1 MPARLLASLVLLCAL
16 LGLVPAISA
25 QGDELVLEGELTE
38 DESEVS
44 FEFTLEAGQIVTV
57 STEAAEDMDTILT
70 LNDPDGEEVARNDD
84 EADGITTSRLIYVA
98 EDSGIFTAVVTGYDE
113 DDLGD
118 FTLRI
123 RFGADFGLSEAA
135 EALIEQQVTLDAT
148 DSSVEIPVDLEAGQ
162 IVVIST
168 LALTA
173 DLDTLVRLEAE
184 DGTRL
189 AENDDRGDG
198 SLNSQLIFEVL
209 EAGPYVV
216 TVTSYDGT
224 GIGDL
229 LLSVALDPQA
239 EPPFNFASIEGT
251 RIAEYS
257 GTLDDDQT
265 SVEYTVE
272 LNAGQTLL
280 AIGDATSG
288 DLDTVLSMNDPEG
301 FPVASN
307 DDRGDGTLNSAFAYT
322 APAAG
327 VYTVVIER
335 FPRSDSSGDFQLVL
349 SSVDASVVG
358 VLLELL
364 DTTVTL
370 SGPVEIIETA
380 NYRLHYTLEGRDAT
394 TPEYAQEVA
403 DTLEEIYDV
412 QVNQMGWREPV
423 RDDTGLYPAYIA
435 DTLSDGGALGY
446 AKTVVVTFDN
456 PNSTDIREE
465 QAARAVFVIDND
477 FADLDKEASA
487 SSLMRAT
494 ITHEFNHIIQFG
506 YDHQEGLA
514 WMFESTASWIETVTV
529 GNDQDATDYVTS
541 DFEVP
546 ELCFTTNEQDG
557 YLAYGQWTFLQSLAD
572 QYGESLVVRLWE
584 NSVPYDG
591 WETLTQTLDSVGT
604 TLPAAIER
612 WRVQNFARAYDLA
625 PFFERTVWLENT
637 ITETGAWTFTG
648 AGIQELGANYYALD
662 LNGPHGFSL
671 DGEESLQLVA
681 LGVTGDTVEAIP
693 LGSKGIFDGSAYDY
707 AALMVFN
714 TAVPKEP
721 GDCSFTDYEIRVVET
736 SGEVPAAA
744 YTFSAEHFEPLQ

>member
-1 MPARLLASLVLLCAL
+1 
-16 LGLVPAISA
+16 
-25 QGDELVLEGELTE
+25 
-38 DESEVS
+38 
-44 FEFTLEAGQIVTV
+44 
-57 STEAAEDMDTILT
+57 
-70 LNDPDGEEVARNDD
+70 
-84 EADGITTSRLIYVA
+84 
-98 EDSGIFTAVVTGYDE
+98 
-113 DDLGD
+113 
-118 FTLRI
+118 
-123 RFGADFGLSEAA
+123 
-135 EALIEQQVTLDAT
+135 
-148 DSSVEIPVDLEAGQ
+148 
-162 IVVIST
+162 
-168 LALTA
+168 
-173 DLDTLVRLEAE
+173 
-184 DGTRL
+184 
-189 AENDDRGDG
+189 
-198 SLNSQLIFEVL
+198 
-209 EAGPYVV
+209 
-216 TVTSYDGT
+216 
-224 GIGDL
+224 
-229 LLSVALDPQA
+229 
-239 EPPFNFASIEGT
+239 
-251 RIAEYS
+251 
-257 GTLDDDQT
+257 
-265 SVEYTVE
+265 
-272 LNAGQTLL
+272 
-280 AIGDATSG
+280 
-288 DLDTVLSMNDPEG
+288 
-301 FPVASN
+301 
-307 DDRGDGTLNSAFAYT
+307 
-322 APAAG
+322 
-327 VYTVVIER
+327 
-335 FPRSDSSGDFQLVL
+335 
-349 SSVDASVVG
+349 
-358 VLLELL
+358 
-364 DTTVTL
+364 
-370 SGPVEIIETA
+370 
-380 NYRLHYTLEGRDAT
+380 
-394 TPEYAQEVA
+394 
-403 DTLEEIYDV
+403 
-412 QVNQMGWREPV
+412 
-423 RDDTGLYPAYIA
+423 
-435 DTLSDGGALGY
+435 
-446 AKTVVVTFDN
+446 
-456 PNSTDIREE
+456 
-465 QAARAVFVIDND
+465 VFVIDND

-572 QYGESLVVRLWE
+572 QYGESVVVRLWE

-604 TLPAAIER
+604 TLPAAIERWRAAAIER

-662 LNGPHGFSL
+662 LSGPHGFSL

>member
-135 EALIEQQVTLDAT
+135 EPLIEQQVTLDAT

-209 EAGPYVV
+209 ESGPYVV

-280 AIGDATSG
+280 AVGDATSG

-349 SSVDASVVG
+349 SSVDAWVVG

-435 DTLSDGGALGY
+435 DTISDGGALGY

-572 QYGESLVVRLWE
+572 QYGESVVVRLWE

-662 LNGPHGFSL
+662 LSGPHGFSL

>member
-1 MPARLLASLVLLCAL
+1 MPARLLASLVLVCVL
-16 LGLVPAISA
+16 LGIVPVIFA

-38 DESEVS
+38 DESAVS
-44 FEFTLEAGQIVTV
+44 FEFELEAGEIVTLA
-57 STEAAEDMDTILT
+57 TEAAEDLDTILT
-70 LNDPDGEEVARNDD
+70 LNNPDGDEVAQNDD

-98 EDSGIFTAVVTGYDE
+98 EDSGIFTAVVSGYDE
-113 DDLGD
+113 DDLGE

-123 RFGADFGLSEAA
+123 QFGADFGLSEAA
-135 EALIEQQVTLDAT
+135 EPLLEQQVTLDAV

-162 IVVIST
+162 IVVVST

-189 AENDDRGDG
+189 GENDDRGDG

-209 EAGPYVV
+209 ESGPYVV

-224 GIGDL
+224 GTGDL
-229 LLSVALDPQA
+229 LVSVALDPQA

-251 RIAEYS
+251 PLAEYS

-272 LNAGQTLL
+272 LSAGQTLL
-280 AIGDATSG
+280 AVGDATSG

-335 FPRSDSSGDFQLVL
+335 FPRSDSSGDFQLML

-364 DTTVTL
+364 ETTVTL

-435 DTLSDGGALGY
+435 DTISDGGALGY

-456 PNSTDIREE
+456 PNSADIREE

-477 FADLDKEASA
+477 FADLDKEATV

-494 ITHEFNHIIQFG
+494 VTHEFNHIIQFG

-514 WMFESTASWIETVTV
+514 WLFESTASWIETVTV

-572 QYGESLVVRLWE
+572 QYGESVVVRLWE
-584 NSVPYDG
+584 NSVTYDG

-625 PFFERTVWLENT
+625 PLFERAVWLENT
-637 ITETGAWTFTG
+637 IDDTGRWTFTG

-662 LNGPHGFSL
+662 LTGPHGFSL

-681 LGVTGDTVEAIP
+681 LGVTDDTVEAIP
-693 LGSKGIFDGSAYDY
+693 LGSKGVFDGSGYDY

-714 TAVPKEP
+714 TAAPKEP
-721 GDCSFTDYEIRVVET
+721 GDCSFIDYEIRVVEA
-736 SGEVPAAA
+736 SGENPAAA
-744 YTFSAEHFEPLQ
+744 YTFSAAEFEPLQ